1 MRLYTRTGA
10 TALDDPEFGHFEA
23 APDGS
28 FEFPDELSDR
38 LVRFHRRGQP
48 MWETQIDQQ
57 ARMGSE
63 DLARRRDPATLYSA
77 VDGLVAQ
84 FARLAEGLG
93 AVAPGGQ
100 QPAAGPSAEAAAELA
115 ELRQQLADLQAGGT
129 AGQVAG
135 SGTAKPSR
143 STSKAAKAADSPGGS
158 S

>member
-10 TALDDPEFGHFEA
+10 TALDDPEFGHFDA

-28 FEFPDELSDR
+28 FDFPDELSDR

-57 ARMGSE
+57 ARLGSE
-63 DLARRRDPATLYSA
+63 DMARRRDPATLYGA

-84 FARLAEGLG
+84 FSRLAEGLAG
-93 AVAPGGQ
+93 VSPGGQ
-100 QPAAGPSAEAAAELA
+100 QVAVPLSPEASAELA
-115 ELRQQLADLQAGGT
+115 ALRQQVAELQAAAAAQH
-129 AGQVAG
+129 AGEAP
-135 SGTAKPSR
+135 AKPSR
-143 STSKAAKAADSPGGS
+143 STSKAAKAAAESPGGS

>member
-10 TALDDPEFGHFEA
+10 TALDDPEFGHFDA

-57 ARMGSE
+57 ARLGSE

-77 VDGLVAQ
+77 VDSLVAQ
-84 FARLAEGLG
+84 FSRLAEGLS
-93 AVAPGGQ
+93 AVSPAAAPAEAEPAPAKSRSRAKAP
-100 QPAAGPSAEAAAELA
+100 QPADSAGDASPAE
-115 ELRQQLADLQAGGT
+115 
-129 AGQVAG
+129 
-135 SGTAKPSR
+135 
-143 STSKAAKAADSPGGS
+143 
-158 S
+158 